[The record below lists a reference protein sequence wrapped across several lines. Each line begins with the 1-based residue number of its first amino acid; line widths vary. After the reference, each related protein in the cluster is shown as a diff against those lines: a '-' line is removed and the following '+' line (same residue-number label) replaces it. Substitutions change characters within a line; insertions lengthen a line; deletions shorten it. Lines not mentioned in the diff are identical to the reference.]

1 MKISAIGPHTYFN
14 GSEQNYKDTIKEK
27 SNTTIKLAIGTAIAG
42 AGLLAAYYITKK
54 PPKINQKNT
63 TSKTLQETT
72 NNIKES
78 AQNLQEKADDIKES
92 TQTILKENGQKIIKK
107 YFYDGATEKIEKSFY
122 DKHGKKIKK
131 QQVITE
137 LIYTS
142 KIPTGYKK
150 TITNFKDNKQTTQR
164 VTYLS
169 LDEKPQK
176 TISNNKTVDYFYDLD
191 EPNKIIGH
199 AFSTGDKKLILQ
211 LEKDKNFKKEFSNL
225 ENIHKWINTN
235 YENL

>member
-14 GSEQNYKDTIKEK
+14 GSEKNYKDSIKEK
-27 SNTTIKLAIGTAIAG
+27 SNTTLKLAIGTAIAG

-54 PPKINQKNT
+54 PSKITQKNT

-72 NNIKES
+72 SNTKES
-78 AQNLQEKADDIKES
+78 AQNIQEKADKIKES

-107 YFYDGATEKIEKSFY
+107 YFYDGTTEKIEKSFY

-137 LIYTS
+137 LINIVN
-142 KIPTGYKK
+142 IPTKYKR
-150 TITNFKDNKQTTQR
+150 TITNFQDNKPTTQR
-164 VTYLS
+164 ITYLS
-169 LDEKPQK
+169 LDEKPER
-176 TISNNKTVDYFYDLD
+176 TITNNKTIDYFYDFY
-191 EPNKIIGH
+191 EPDKIIGH
-199 AFSTGDKKLILQ
+199 AYSTGDKKLILQ

-225 ENIHKWINTN
+225 STIHKWIKKH